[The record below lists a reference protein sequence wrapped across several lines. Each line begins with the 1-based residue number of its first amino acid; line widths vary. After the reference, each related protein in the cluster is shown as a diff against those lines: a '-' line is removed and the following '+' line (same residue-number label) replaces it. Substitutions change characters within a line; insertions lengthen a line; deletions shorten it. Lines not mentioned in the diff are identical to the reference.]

1 MKKIIILVCLFVFCT
16 AVSAQLHMRE
26 VFAQL
31 PDSVLPLMSKNN
43 RLDCIDF
50 IENGMEARVKNHFGD
65 PVVLDSLTHDY
76 LLLHTSESGYV
87 EMRLLLKASDTLLC
101 VNRTYLGSVADSEVR
116 VYDTL
121 WRFVA
126 VVQRPDF
133 TQFFKPSADDGQWQV
148 EELDTLRMI
157 RSEAETLPLMK
168 ASLSS
173 VPNKVE
179 WELQTAEF
187 SKELKKVA
195 SRYLQPVICDL

>member
-133 TQFFKPSADDGQWQV
+133 VQFFKPSAGDGQWQV

>member
-16 AVSAQLHMRE
+16 TVSAQLHMRE

-133 TQFFKPSADDGQWQV
+133 VQFFKPSADDGQWQV

>member
-133 TQFFKPSADDGQWQV
+133 AQFFKPSADDGQWQV

-187 SKELKKVA
+187 SKDLKKVA

>member
-26 VFAQL
+26 LFAQL

-121 WRFVA
+121 WRFVD

-133 TQFFKPSADDGQWQV
+133 AQFFKPSVDDGQWQV

>member
-133 TQFFKPSADDGQWQV
+133 AQFFKPSADDEQWQV

>member
-65 PVVLDSLTHDY
+65 PVILDSLTHDY
-76 LLLHTSESGYV
+76 LLLHTSELGYV
-87 EMRLLLKASDTLLC
+87 EMKLLSKAPDTLLC
-101 VNRTYLGSVADSEVR
+101 VNRTYYGPVADSEVR
-116 VYDTL
+116 IYDAS
-121 WRFVA
+121 WSFIA
-126 VVQRPDF
+126 VVRRPDF
-133 TQFFKPSADDGQWQV
+133 AQFFKTSGETGKWQV

-157 RSEAETLPLMK
+157 RAEAEVLPLMK

-173 VPNKVE
+173 EPGKVE
-179 WELQTAEF
+179 WVLQTAGF

>member
-16 AVSAQLHMRE
+16 EVSAQLHMRE

-121 WRFVA
+121 WRFVV

-133 TQFFKPSADDGQWQV
+133 AQFFKPSADDGQWQV

>member
-1 MKKIIILVCLFVFCT
+1 MKRIFLLSLLYCVALSAF
-16 AVSAQLHMRE
+16 AQLRMRE

-65 PVVLDSLTHDY
+65 PVVLDSLADDY
-76 LLLHTSESGYV
+76 LLLHTGATEYV
-87 EMRLLLKASDTLLC
+87 EMRLVPTASEVLIC
-101 VNRTYLGSVADSEVR
+101 VNRTYFGPAADSEVR
-116 VYDTL
+116 IYDTS

-126 VVQRPDF
+126 VVRRPDVR
-133 TQFFKPSADDGQWQV
+133 QFVNSSEDIGQLAN
-148 EELDTLRMI
+148 EKLDTARMI
-157 RSEAETLPLMK
+157 RSEAEVLPLIK

-173 VPNKVE
+173 VPGKVE

>member
-16 AVSAQLHMRE
+16 EVSAQLHMRE

-133 TQFFKPSADDGQWQV
+133 GQFFKPSGDDGQWQV

>member
-126 VVQRPDF
+126 VVQRPGF
-133 TQFFKPSADDGQWQV
+133 AQFFKPSADDGQWQV